1 VSLADIS
8 SFRGAFL
15 TNARG
20 IAAVSSVDD
29 MILPDGA
36 ARMKTL
42 HDAYASVPWDTI

>member
-8 SFRGAFL
+8 TLRGAFL

-29 MILPDGA
+29 MILPDRTA
-36 ARMKTL
+36 PMKTL